1 MLREGRQRDAANR
14 VIDDAVEALIASS
27 SKATVT
33 AIGLSVGY
41 SCGLNNFPTQI
52 LNLLFLIRC
61 IITEFFT
68 LSFQRLL
75 LQEP

>member
-1 MLREGRQRDAANR
+1 MLREGCQRDAANR

-52 LNLLFLIRC
+52 LNLSYYF
-61 IITEFFT
+61 
-68 LSFQRLL
+68 
-75 LQEP
+75 